1 MGRWFRW
8 SGINVVVN
16 LLKPIRGMT
25 VSRSALAESEPQLFK
40 YVYYNMYYVY
50 ILKWDRYYCW
60 STNNLKR
67 RLLEHRR
74 WKTITTKT
82 FEIYDLVWYYVVNTY
97 EEARE
102 LEKKIKRSGHIER
115 WTLKDGFLKVSNI

>member
-1 MGRWFRW
+1 
-8 SGINVVVN
+8 
-16 LLKPIRGMT
+16 
-25 VSRSALAESEPQLFK
+25 
-40 YVYYNMYYVY
+40 MYYVY